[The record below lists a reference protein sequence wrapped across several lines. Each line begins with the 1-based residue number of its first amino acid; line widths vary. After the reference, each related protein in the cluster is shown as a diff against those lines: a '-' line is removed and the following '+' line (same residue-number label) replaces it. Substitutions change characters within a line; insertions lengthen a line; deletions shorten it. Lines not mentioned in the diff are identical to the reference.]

1 VAFSFSTSAMLADVL
16 PRALN
21 HLLDSDPALGARL
34 APFPG
39 EVLELRAPPLP
50 PLCLAIAAGGRVQ
63 PAPAGTP
70 ATLTVTLGSGAL
82 AAAAKGEDHFLRQVE
97 VSGNARL
104 AAEVMFL
111 FRHLRW
117 DAEEDLSR
125 LVGDAAAHRLAGAA
139 RGIAALHAEAA
150 RRLAEGFMEYALE
163 ERPILVPRRGM
174 EALAS
179 ATARLRDDL
188 ERLEQRIRRLEAR

>member
-1 VAFSFSTSAMLADVL
+1 VAFSFSTMLADVL

-50 PLCLAIAAGGRVQ
+50 PLSLAIAAGGRFQ
-63 PAPAGTP
+63 PAPPGTS
-70 ATLTVTLGSGAL
+70 ATLTVTLGPGAL
-82 AAAAKGEDHFLRQVE
+82 AAAVRGEDHFLRQVE
-97 VSGNARL
+97 VAGNAQL

-117 DAEEDLSR
+117 DAEEDLSK
-125 LVGDAAAHRLAGAA
+125 LLGDVAAHRVAGAA
-139 RGIAALHAEAA
+139 RAFAALHAEGAW
-150 RRLAEGFMEYALE
+150 RIAEGMMEYALE
-163 ERPILVPRRGM
+163 ERPILVSRRGM
-174 EALAS
+174 EPLAS
-179 ATARLRDDL
+179 GTSRLRDDL
-188 ERLEQRIRRLEAR
+188 ERLEQRIRRLEGP

>member
-1 VAFSFSTSAMLADVL
+1 MAFSFSAMLADVL

-34 APFPG
+34 EPFPG
-39 EVLELRAPPLP
+39 EVLEVRAPPLP
-50 PLCLAIAAGGRVQ
+50 PLCLAIAAGGRFQ
-63 PAPAGTP
+63 PAPAGT
-70 ATLTVTLGSGAL
+70 AASLTVTLGSGAL
-82 AAAAKGEDHFLRQVE
+82 AAAVKGEDHFLREVE

-139 RGIAALHAEAA
+139 RAIAGLHAEAA
-150 RRLAEGFMEYALE
+150 RRVAEGFMEYALE
-163 ERPILVPRRGM
+163 ERPILVSRRGL
-174 EALAS
+174 EPLAA

-188 ERLEQRIRRLEAR
+188 ERLEQRIRSLEAR

>member
-1 VAFSFSTSAMLADVL
+1 MAFSFSAMLADVL

-21 HLLDSDPALGARL
+21 HLLDADPALAARL

-50 PLCLAIAAGGRVQ
+50 PLSLAVAPGGRLQ
-63 PAPAGTP
+63 PAPEGAV
-70 ATLTVTLGSGAL
+70 ATLTVTLGPGAL
-82 AAAAKGEDHFLRQVE
+82 AAAVKGEDHLLREVE

-111 FRHLRW
+111 VRHLRW

-139 RGIAALHAEAA
+139 RGLAALHREAA
-150 RRLAEGFMEYALE
+150 RRVAEGFMEYALE
-163 ERPILVPRRGM
+163 ERPLLVSRQGM
-174 EALAS
+174 APLAA

-188 ERLEQRIRRLEAR
+188 ERLEQRIRRLEGR

>member
-1 VAFSFSTSAMLADVL
+1 MLADVL
-16 PRALN
+16 TRALN

-34 APFPG
+34 GPFPG

-50 PLCLAIAAGGRVQ
+50 ALGLAVVPGGRLR
-63 PAPAGTP
+63 PAPAGSSP
-70 ATLTVTLGSGAL
+70 TLTITLGSGAL
-82 AAAAKGEDHFLRQVE
+82 AAAARGEDHFLRQVE

-139 RGIAALHAEAA
+139 RGLAALHLEAA
-150 RRLAEGFMEYALE
+150 RRVAEGVMEYALE
-163 ERPILVPRRGM
+163 ERPILVSRQGM
-174 EALAS
+174 ASLA
-179 ATARLRDDL
+179 AETARLRDDL

>member
-1 VAFSFSTSAMLADVL
+1 VAFSFSAMLADVL

-21 HLLDSDPALGARL
+21 HLLDSDPALGSRL
-34 APFPG
+34 APFAG
-39 EVLELRAPPLP
+39 EVLDLRAPPLP
-50 PLCLAIAAGGRVQ
+50 PLCLAVAAGGRLQ
-63 PAPAGTP
+63 SAPAGTP
-70 ATLTVTLGSGAL
+70 ASLTITLGSGAL
-82 AAAAKGEDHFLRQVE
+82 AAAVKGEDHFLRQVE
-97 VSGNARL
+97 VSGNAQL

-139 RGIAALHAEAA
+139 SRIVELHLEVA
-150 RRLAEGFMEYALE
+150 RRVAEGFMEYALE
-163 ERPILVPRRGM
+163 ERPILVSRRGM
-174 EALAS
+174 APLAA

>member
-1 VAFSFSTSAMLADVL
+1 MAFSFSAMLADVL

-21 HLLDSDPALGARL
+21 HLLDSDPALGSRL
-34 APFPG
+34 APFAG

-50 PLCLAIAAGGRVQ
+50 PLCLAVAPGGRIE
-63 PAPAGTP
+63 PAPEGAV
-70 ATLTVTLGSGAL
+70 ASLMVALGPGAL
-82 AAAAKGEDHFLRQVE
+82 AAAVKGEDHFLRQVE

-125 LVGDAAAHRLAGAA
+125 LLGDVAAHRLAGAA
-139 RGIAALHAEAA
+139 RAFAALHAEGA
-150 RRLAEGFMEYALE
+150 RRIAEGVMEYALE
-163 ERPILVPRRGM
+163 ERPILVSRPRM
-174 EALAS
+174 EVLAG
-179 ATARLRDDL
+179 AAARLRDDVD
-188 ERLEQRIRRLEAR
+188 RLEHRIRRLEGR

>member
-1 VAFSFSTSAMLADVL
+1 MLADVL

-21 HLLDSDPALGARL
+21 YLLDSDPALGARL

-39 EVLELRAPPLP
+39 EVLEVRAPPLP
-50 PLCLAIAAGGRVQ
+50 PLCLAIAADGRLRS
-63 PAPAGTP
+63 APAGTP
-70 ATLTVTLGSGAL
+70 ATLTVTVGPGAL
-82 AAAAKGEDHFLRQVE
+82 AGAVRGEDHFLRQVE

-125 LVGDAAAHRLAGAA
+125 LVGDAAAHRVAGAA
-139 RGIAALHAEAA
+139 RGIAALHVEAA
-150 RRLAEGFMEYALE
+150 RRVAEGFMEYALE
-163 ERPILVPRRGM
+163 ERPILVSRRGM
-174 EALAS
+174 APLAA

-188 ERLEQRIRRLEAR
+188 ERLEQRIRRLEAG

>member
-1 VAFSFSTSAMLADVL
+1 MLADVL
-16 PRALN
+16 TRALN

-39 EVLELRAPPLP
+39 EVLELRAAPLP
-50 PLCLAIAAGGRVQ
+50 PLCLAIAAGGRFH

-70 ATLTVTLGSGAL
+70 ATLAVALGPGAL
-82 AAAAKGEDHFLRQVE
+82 AGAVRGEDHFLREVE

-139 RGIAALHAEAA
+139 RGIGALHVEAA
-150 RRLAEGFMEYALE
+150 RRVAEGILEYALE